1 VLTTFARIA
10 VDRRRLVLILA
21 LVGFVVAGAVG
32 GGVARE
38 LSSGGFADPSS
49 ESYQAD
55 QALLDEFGAGV
66 PNLVLLVTARDGT
79 VDDAAV
85 EGIALTEELA
95 AEEGVSNVVSYWS
108 LGGAAPLR
116 SEDQTQALVLA
127 RIDGDENTVA
137 ERIEDL
143 GPAYT
148 RTGEVVEVGVG
159 GFAETFRQVNHSIEE
174 DLLRAELIAI
184 PITMLLLLFV
194 FRSVIAAGLP
204 LAIGALSVVST
215 FVVLRV
221 VNSFTDVS
229 IFALNLTTAL
239 GLGLAIDYSLFIVSR
254 FREETDAGFGTRD
267 AVIRTVRTAGRTV
280 AFSAGTVA
288 VSLMALLVFPMTFLR
303 SFAFAGVAVAV
314 VAGLLSVIV
323 LPAMLAALGPR
334 VDALSLR
341 RRPVRA
347 DEDGFWHRMAMFT
360 MRRPV
365 PIATAV
371 IVFLLVLGAPFLRF
385 AAGLPD
391 DRVLPEEFT
400 ARQVAE
406 EVRSNFSSQEA
417 GASSVVAIGIGDPAA
432 RSGEIGTYA
441 AELSAL
447 EGVARVDSSAG
458 IYIDGAVVPA
468 EFTPPGFTERFANAD
483 STYLSVVPE
492 AGVESFSPQ
501 GEALVEAVRAT
512 PAPFAV
518 GVTGQSAQL
527 ADTTDAV
534 LDRLPLA
541 LGLIAVVTFVL
552 LFLMFGS
559 LVIPAKALVLNILS
573 LTATFGAMVWIFQDG
588 NLSGLLDFTATGT
601 LAIVMPVLMFCVAF
615 GLSMDY
621 EVFLLSRIK
630 EEYDRTGDNERS
642 VALGLERTGRIVTAA
657 ALLIAVVFISIATA
671 RVSFIKL
678 FGIGLALAVLMDA
691 FLVRA
696 TLVPAFMRLAGGANW
711 WAPAPLRKVY
721 ERFGLQEHVDLDEA
735 EPAAAR
741 DDDDL
746 VIRLRSDDDPAPLVG
761 AGAPG
766 ADPGQDG
773 GR

>member
-1 VLTTFARIA
+1 VLTRFARIA

-21 LVGFVVAGAVG
+21 LVGFVGAAMFG

-38 LSSGGFADPSS
+38 LSSGGFQDPAS

-55 QALLDEFGAGV
+55 QDLLDTFGAGV
-66 PNLVLLVTARDGT
+66 PNLVLLVTVHDGT
-79 VDDAAV
+79 VDDVSAAGMAV
-85 EGIALTEELA
+85 TDELA
-95 AEEGVSNVVSYWS
+95 AEDGVSNVVSYWN
-108 LGGAAPLR
+108 LGGAPPLR
-116 SEDQTQALVLA
+116 SDDATQALVLA
-127 RIDGDENTVA
+127 RIDGDEDAVA
-137 ERIEDL
+137 ERIEEL

-148 RTGEVVEVGVG
+148 RSGESIDVGVG
-159 GFAETFRQVNHSIEE
+159 GFAETFRQINHSIEE

-194 FRSVIAAGLP
+194 FRSVVAASLP
-204 LAIGALSVVST
+204 LGIGALSVVST
-215 FVVLRV
+215 FVVLRL

-239 GLGLAIDYSLFIVSR
+239 GLGLAIDYSLFVVSR
-254 FREETDAGFGTRD
+254 FREETDAGHATRA
-267 AVIRTVRTAGRTV
+267 AVFRTVRTAGRTV

-288 VSLMALLVFPMTFLR
+288 VSLMALLIFPMAFLR
-303 SFAFAGVAVAV
+303 SFAIAGVAVAV
-314 VAGLLSVIV
+314 IAGLLSVLV

-341 RRPVRA
+341 RRPQHA
-347 DEDGFWHRMAMFT
+347 DEDGFWHRMAVVT

-371 IVFLLVLGAPFLRF
+371 IVFLLVLGAPFIRF

-391 DRVLPEEFT
+391 DRVLPDEFP

-406 EVRSNFSSQEA
+406 QVRENFSSQEA
-417 GASSVVAIGIGDPAA
+417 GATSVVAVGIGDPAMQLDA
-432 RSGEIGTYA
+432 IGAYA
-441 AELSAL
+441 NDLSL
-447 EGVARVDSSAG
+447 IDGVARVDSAAG
-458 IYIDGAVVPA
+458 IYIDGAELPA
-468 EFTPPGFTERFANAD
+468 ELTPPGFADRFATD
-483 STYLSVVPE
+483 DDTYLSVVPT
-492 AGVESFSPQ
+492 AGIEPFSPG
-501 GEALVEAVRAT
+501 GEALVAEIRSVD
-512 PAPFAV
+512 APFEV

-527 ADTTDAV
+527 ADSTDAI
-534 LDRLPLA
+534 LDRMPLA
-541 LGLIAVVTFVL
+541 LALIAGITFVL
-552 LFLMFGS
+552 LFMMFGS
-559 LVIPAKALVLNILS
+559 VVIPIKALVLNILS

-588 NLSGLLDFTATGT
+588 NLSGILDFSATGT

-657 ALLIAVVFISIATA
+657 ALLIAVVFLSIATA

-711 WAPAPLRKVY
+711 WAPAPLRRLY
-721 ERFGLQEHVDLDEA
+721 ERFGLQEHVDLD
-735 EPAAAR
+735 
-741 DDDDL
+741 DL
-746 VIRLRSDDDPAPLVG
+746 SDDELDSMIHLTDKADSDGGPLVG
-761 AGAPG
+761 AGTSSG
-766 ADPGQDG
+766 TSGHDG

>member
-1 VLTTFARIA
+1 MLTRFARIA

-21 LVGFVVAGAVG
+21 LVGFVGAAMFG

-38 LSSGGFADPSS
+38 LSSGGFQDPAS

-55 QALLDEFGAGV
+55 QDLLDTFGAGV
-66 PNLVLLVTARDGT
+66 PNLVLLVTAHEGT
-79 VDDAAV
+79 VDDVSAAGMAV
-85 EGIALTEELA
+85 TDELA
-95 AEEGVSNVVSYWS
+95 AEDGVSNVVSYWN
-108 LGGAAPLR
+108 LGGAPPLR
-116 SEDQTQALVLA
+116 SDDATQALVLA
-127 RIDGDENTVA
+127 RIDGDEDAVA
-137 ERIEDL
+137 ERIEEL

-148 RTGEVVEVGVG
+148 RTGESMDVGVG
-159 GFAETFRQVNHSIEE
+159 GFAETFRQINHSIEE

-194 FRSVIAAGLP
+194 FRSVVAASLP
-204 LAIGALSVVST
+204 LGIGALSVVST
-215 FVVLRV
+215 FVVLRL

-239 GLGLAIDYSLFIVSR
+239 GLGLAIDYSLFVVSR
-254 FREETDAGFGTRD
+254 FREETDAGHATRA
-267 AVIRTVRTAGRTV
+267 AVFRTVRTAGRTV

-288 VSLMALLVFPMTFLR
+288 VSLMALLIFPMAFLR
-303 SFAFAGVAVAV
+303 SFAIAGVAVAV
-314 VAGLLSVIV
+314 IAGLLSVLV

-341 RRPVRA
+341 RRPQHA
-347 DEDGFWHRMAMFT
+347 DEDGFWHRMAVVT

-371 IVFLLVLGAPFLRF
+371 IVFLLVLGAPFIRF

-391 DRVLPEEFT
+391 DRVLPDEFP

-406 EVRSNFSSQEA
+406 QVRENFSSQEA
-417 GASSVVAIGIGDPAA
+417 GATSVVAVGIGDPAVQLDV
-432 RSGEIGTYA
+432 IGAYA
-441 AELSAL
+441 NELSL
-447 EGVARVDSSAG
+447 IDGVARVDSAAG
-458 IYIDGAVVPA
+458 IYIDGAELPA
-468 EFTPPGFTERFANAD
+468 ELTPPGFADRFATD
-483 STYLSVVPE
+483 DDTYLSVVPT
-492 AGVESFSPQ
+492 AGIEPFSPG
-501 GEALVEAVRAT
+501 GEALVAEIRSVD
-512 PAPFAV
+512 APFEV

-527 ADTTDAV
+527 ADSTDAI
-534 LDRLPLA
+534 LDRMPLA
-541 LGLIAVVTFVL
+541 LALIAGITFVL
-552 LFLMFGS
+552 LFMMFGS
-559 LVIPAKALVLNILS
+559 VVIPIKALVLNILS

-588 NLSGLLDFTATGT
+588 NLSGILDFSATGT

-657 ALLIAVVFISIATA
+657 ALLIAVVFLSIATA

-711 WAPAPLRKVY
+711 WAPAPLRRLY
-721 ERFGLQEHVDLDEA
+721 ERFGLQEHVDLD
-735 EPAAAR
+735 
-741 DDDDL
+741 DL
-746 VIRLRSDDDPAPLVG
+746 SDDGEDSVIHLTDEADSDGGPLVG
-761 AGAPG
+761 AGTSSG
-766 ADPGQDG
+766 TSGHDG

>member
-1 VLTTFARIA
+1 VLTRFARIA
-10 VDRRRLVLILA
+10 LDRRRLVLILA
-21 LVGFVVAGAVG
+21 LVGFVGAGVYG

-38 LSSGGFADPSS
+38 LSSGGFQDPAS

-55 QALLDEFGAGV
+55 QDLLDTFGAGV
-66 PNLVLLVTARDGT
+66 PNLVLLVTANQGT
-79 VDDAAV
+79 VDDVAAA
-85 EGIALTEELA
+85 GIAVTDELA
-95 AEEGVSNVVSYWS
+95 AEDGVSNVVSYWN
-108 LGGAAPLR
+108 LGGAPPLR
-116 SEDQTQALVLA
+116 SDDATQALVLA
-127 RIDGDENTVA
+127 RIDGDEDAVA
-137 ERIEDL
+137 DRIEEL

-148 RTGEVVEVGVG
+148 RSGESIDVGVG
-159 GFAETFRQVNHSIEE
+159 GFAETFRQINHSIEE

-194 FRSVIAAGLP
+194 FRSVVAASLP
-204 LAIGALSVVST
+204 LGIGALSVVST
-215 FVVLRV
+215 FVVLRL

-239 GLGLAIDYSLFIVSR
+239 GLGLAIDYSLFVVSR
-254 FREETDAGFGTRD
+254 FREETDAGHPTRA
-267 AVIRTVRTAGRTV
+267 AVFRTVRTAGRTV

-288 VSLMALLVFPMTFLR
+288 VSLMALLIFPMAFLR
-303 SFAFAGVAVAV
+303 SFAIAGVAVAV
-314 VAGLLSVIV
+314 IAGLLSVLV

-341 RRPVRA
+341 RRPQRA
-347 DEDGFWHRMAMFT
+347 DEDGFWHRMAVVT

-371 IVFLLVLGAPFLRF
+371 IVFLLVLGAPFIRF

-391 DRVLPEEFT
+391 DRVLPDEFP
-400 ARQVAE
+400 ARQVAD
-406 EVRSNFSSQEA
+406 EVRENFSSQEA
-417 GASSVVAIGIGDPAA
+417 GATSVVAVGIGSPAEQLDA
-432 RSGEIGTYA
+432 IDAYA
-441 AELSAL
+441 NELSL
-447 EGVARVDSSAG
+447 IDGVARVDSAAG
-458 IYIDGAVVPA
+458 IYVDGVELPA
-468 EFTPPGFTERFANAD
+468 ELTPPGFTDRFATDDA
-483 STYLSVVPE
+483 TYLSVVPA
-492 AGVESFSPQ
+492 AGVESFSPA
-501 GEALVEAVRAT
+501 GEALVEEIRAT
-512 PAPFAV
+512 DAPFEV

-527 ADTTDAV
+527 ADSTDAI
-534 LDRLPLA
+534 LDRMPLA
-541 LGLIAVVTFVL
+541 LALIAGVTFVL

-559 LVIPAKALVLNILS
+559 VVIPIKALVLNVLS

-588 NLSGLLDFTATGT
+588 NLSGILDFSATGT

-657 ALLIAVVFISIATA
+657 ALLIAVVFLSIATA

-711 WAPAPLRKVY
+711 WAPAPLRRVY
-721 ERFGLQEHVDLDEA
+721 ERFGLQEHVDLD
-735 EPAAAR
+735 
-741 DDDDL
+741 DDDVVDAEDA
-746 VIRLRSDDDPAPLVG
+746 VISLTDDEQGPGAGPLVG
-761 AGAPG
+761 AGTQG
-766 ADPGQDG
+766 GTSGHDG
-773 GR
+773 G